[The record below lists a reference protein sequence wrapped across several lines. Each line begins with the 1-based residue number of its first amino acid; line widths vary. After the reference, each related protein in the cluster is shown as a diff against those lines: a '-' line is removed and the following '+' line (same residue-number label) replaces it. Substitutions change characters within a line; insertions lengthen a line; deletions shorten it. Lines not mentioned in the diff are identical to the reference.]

1 MTSHDE
7 LIEHL
12 KGVRYVAIN
21 TCYGGFGLSQE
32 AIKLYLERASIE
44 YGLEPRSD
52 RDSTNRYGPHII
64 VNDDYWSESDIA
76 RDDPILISVIRDLGK
91 AANKEYAELKIVK
104 IPADVEWYIEEYDG
118 REWVAEKHRTW
129 S

>member
-21 TCYGGFGLSQE
+21 ICYGGFGLSQE
-32 AIKLYLERASIE
+32 AIRLYLERAGIE
-44 YGLEPRSD
+44 HTLQPRED
-52 RDSTNRYGPHII
+52 RHSTERYGPLVV
-64 VNDDYWSESDIA
+64 VNDDLWTERDIN
-76 RDDPILISVIRDLGK
+76 RDDPILISVIRDLGE
-91 AANKEYAELKIVK
+91 AANAQYAELKIIK

-118 REWVAEKHRTW
+118 KEWIAEKHRTW
-129 S
+129 R